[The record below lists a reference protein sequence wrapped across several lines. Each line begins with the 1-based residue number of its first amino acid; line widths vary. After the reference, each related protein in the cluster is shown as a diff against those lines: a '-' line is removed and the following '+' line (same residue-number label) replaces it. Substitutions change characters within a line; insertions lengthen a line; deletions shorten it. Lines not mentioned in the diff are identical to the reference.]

1 MYPPRREGP
10 LLALLVVMTASLPL
24 WASAEEPEKPPTAEE
39 PPAKQPSAEE
49 APAEKAPTEQKP
61 PPEGKEE
68 RREERH
74 EKREAEREK
83 AVEEAPKDIVTK
95 DAAGKEWI
103 TPDVGC
109 RRKKR
114 KRKTASGTSMRSSS
128 STCRAPIW
136 AEDTVEDAEGK
147 EIEEIPTP
155 VVSKS
160 GRSSGS
166 R

>member
-39 PPAKQPSAEE
+39 PPAEQPSAEE

-83 AVEEAPKDIVTK
+83 ALEEAPKDIVTK
-95 DAAGKEWI
+95 DADGKEWI
-103 TPDVGC
+103 TPDVGAAEEEEEENAARG
-109 RRKKR
+109 RR
-114 KRKTASGTSMRSSS
+114 
-128 STCRAPIW
+128 
-136 AEDTVEDAEGK
+136 
-147 EIEEIPTP
+147 
-155 VVSKS
+155 
-160 GRSSGS
+160 
-166 R
+166 